1 MTSARDA
8 IIVGGGLVGTSCALA
23 LAQQGLQVSLIDS
36 KSILMNDDLDQSW
49 DKRIYA
55 ISSGNAEWLESLGVW
70 GKMDRERICPIENMQ
85 IWGDIVEKPLEFKS
99 YEANAKNLG
108 YIVESRQLEQA
119 LWAALRSRGIEMLTG
134 TECTSFS
141 VERDQAV
148 LEVADGRC
156 FKSKLVVAADGANS
170 WLRNEAGIPV
180 QSHDYQ
186 QMGVVANFETEFA
199 HQQIARQWF
208 REDGVLAWL
217 PLPGKRISM
226 VWSTSNDKASQL
238 LQLDEN
244 ALATEVAEAGVHSL
258 GKLKTITDTVAFPL
272 VMQIA
277 HHLVQPR
284 LALIGDAAHQI
295 HPLAGQGVNL
305 GFRDV
310 IALAATLAQK
320 NSYQDIGD
328 FVLLRQYERLRKT
341 DMQTMRYLTHGLH
354 MLFANN
360 HAMIKKVRNWGLSL
374 TNSQGRL
381 RRYLMKRAL
390 A

>member
-1 MTSARDA
+1 MTSLSDV
-8 IIVGGGLVGTSCALA
+8 IVVGGGLVGTSCALA

-36 KSILMNDDLDQSW
+36 KSASVNDDLNQGW
-49 DKRIYA
+49 DNRIYA
-55 ISSGNAEWLESLGVW
+55 ISPGNAAWLESLGVW
-70 GKMDRERICPIENMQ
+70 DRVDRARICPIENMQ
-85 IWGDIVEKPLEFKS
+85 IWGDVAEKPLEFKS

-108 YIVESRQLEQA
+108 YIVENRQLELA
-119 LWAALRSRGIEMLTG
+119 LWAALRSRGIEVLMAA
-134 TECTSFS
+134 ECTSFR
-141 VERDQAV
+141 VGRDRAT

-156 FKSKLVVAADGANS
+156 FKPKLAVAADGANS
-170 WLRNEAGIPV
+170 WLRSEAGIPV

-186 QMGVVANFETEFA
+186 QMGVVANFETELA

-226 VWSTSNDKASQL
+226 VWSTSNDKARQL

-244 ALATEVAEAGVHSL
+244 ALAIEVAEAGAHSL
-258 GKLKTITDTVAFPL
+258 GKLKTITGAVAFPL
-272 VMQIA
+272 AMQVA

-284 LALIGDAAHQI
+284 LALVGDAAHQI

-310 IALAATLAQK
+310 MALTATLAQR
-320 NSYQDIGD
+320 NVYQDIGD

-341 DMQTMRYLTHGLH
+341 DMLAMRYLTHGLYT
-354 MLFANN
+354 LFEND

-374 TNSQGRL
+374 TNSQAGL
-381 RRYLMKRAL
+381 KSYLMKRAL